1 MTKEELNKLFIE
13 KGYSL
18 GSIESFTGGLFAET
32 ITSVPGASKFYR
44 GGLVTYATE
53 EKHRLL
59 GISNELINKYG
70 VVSKEIALEMAKK
83 GKEVLDVDYC
93 ISFTGNAGPSAM
105 EDKPVGLIYIG
116 LAYLNKVEV
125 YEFLLKGERNE
136 IQKEGVR
143 NALEILGQK
152 IS

>member
-1 MTKEELNKLFIE
+1 
-13 KGYSL
+13 
-18 GSIESFTGGLFAET
+18 
-32 ITSVPGASKFYR
+32 
-44 GGLVTYATE
+44 
-53 EKHRLL
+53 
-59 GISNELINKYG
+59 
-70 VVSKEIALEMAKK
+70 MAKK

-136 IQKEGVR
+136 IQKEGVS